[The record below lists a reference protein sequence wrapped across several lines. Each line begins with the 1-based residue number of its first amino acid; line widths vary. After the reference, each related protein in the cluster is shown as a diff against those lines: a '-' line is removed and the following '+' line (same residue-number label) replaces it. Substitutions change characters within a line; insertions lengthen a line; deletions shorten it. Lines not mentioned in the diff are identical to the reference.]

1 MQVANSMQYLLIAFI
16 ASVLGGVS
24 GIGGGVIIKPS
35 LDFFSS
41 LDVSTISFLSG
52 CTVLSMTS
60 VTLMRNRKLDIQL
73 HPRISTL
80 LAFGGILG
88 GLAGK
93 QLFDSVYRLYSPSTV
108 SALQSAVLS
117 IMVLGV
123 LLFLIFKQKLT
134 TWHIKNPVLILFV
147 GLFLGSIA
155 SFLGIGG
162 GPINIALLYL
172 LFSMNSK
179 EAALNSIFIIFLS
192 QSASLIFTAARSL
205 IPAFDPVHLAM
216 MVAGGVSGALL
227 GSFITRKVSLRGVD
241 TVFGAVLI
249 IILTMS
255 TLNFIAAV

>member
-1 MQVANSMQYLLIAFI
+1 MQYLLISFI
-16 ASVLGGVS
+16 ASMLGGIS

-41 LDVSTISFLSG
+41 LDVATISFLAG
-52 CTVLSMTS
+52 CTVLSMTI
-60 VTLMRNRKLDIQL
+60 VTLIKNRKLEIKL

-93 QLFDSVYRLYSPSTV
+93 QLFDAVYHIYSTSTV

-123 LLFLIFKQKLT
+123 LLFLIFKQSIKT
-134 TWHIKNPVLILFV
+134 HHIKQPVLIVIV
-147 GLFLGSIA
+147 GIFLGSIA

-162 GPINIALLYL
+162 GPINIALLYV

-205 IPAFDPVHLAM
+205 IPAFDPVHLVM
-216 MVAGGVSGALL
+216 MIAGGVSGALL
-227 GSFITRKVSLRGVD
+227 GSYITRKVSLRGVD
-241 TVFGAVLI
+241 AIFGAVLI

-255 TLNFIAAV
+255 SLNFIAAV

>member
-1 MQVANSMQYLLIAFI
+1 MQYLLISFI
-16 ASVLGGVS
+16 ASMLGGVS

-41 LDVSTISFLSG
+41 LDVATISFLAG
-52 CTVLSMTS
+52 CTVLSMTI
-60 VTLMRNRKLDIQL
+60 VTLIKNRKLDIKL

-93 QLFDSVYRLYSPSTV
+93 QLFDSVYRIYSTSTV

-123 LLFLIFKQKLT
+123 LLFLIFKQSIRT
-134 TWHIKNPVLILFV
+134 YHIKHPVPIIIV
-147 GLFLGSIA
+147 GIFLGSIA

-162 GPINIALLYL
+162 GPINIALLYI

-205 IPAFDPVHLAM
+205 IPAFDPVHLIM
-216 MVAGGVSGALL
+216 MIAGGVSGALL
-227 GSFITRKVSLRGVD
+227 GSYITRKVSHRGVD
-241 TVFGAVLI
+241 AIFGAVLF

-255 TLNFIAAV
+255 SLNFIAAV

>member
-1 MQVANSMQYLLIAFI
+1 M
-16 ASVLGGVS
+16 
-24 GIGGGVIIKPS
+24 
-35 LDFFSS
+35 
-41 LDVSTISFLSG
+41 TI
-52 CTVLSMTS
+52 
-60 VTLMRNRKLDIQL
+60 VTLIKNRKLDIKL

-93 QLFDSVYRLYSPSTV
+93 QLFDSVYRIYSTSTV

-123 LLFLIFKQKLT
+123 LLFLIFKQSMST
-134 TWHIKNPVLILFV
+134 YHIKHPVPIVIV
-147 GLFLGSIA
+147 GIFLGSIA

-162 GPINIALLYL
+162 GPINIALLYI

-205 IPAFDPVHLAM
+205 IPTFDPVHLVM
-216 MVAGGVSGALL
+216 MIAGGVSGALL

-241 TVFGAVLI
+241 AIFGAVLI

-255 TLNFIAAV
+255 SLNFIAAV